1 MFDTL
6 GLALSSLLIIMLTS
20 KFLAQLHQIQSGA
33 VDAVSGALICDMT
46 HGITTSTDM
55 TDQDLLSI
63 QC

>member
-1 MFDTL
+1 M
-6 GLALSSLLIIMLTS
+6 
-20 KFLAQLHQIQSGA
+20 AQLDQVQCGA

-46 HGITTSTDM
+46 HGITTSTGM